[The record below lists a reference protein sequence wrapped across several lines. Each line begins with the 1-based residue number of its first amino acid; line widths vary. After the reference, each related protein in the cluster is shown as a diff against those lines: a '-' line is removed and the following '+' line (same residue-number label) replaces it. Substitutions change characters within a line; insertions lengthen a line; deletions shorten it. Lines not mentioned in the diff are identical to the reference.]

1 MFGHSHPHLLYTVLI
16 APPYNSNTEILNNLQ
31 SSKEES
37 ITFCIMFCEGQGSL
51 LIYCKR
57 VFNGTF

>member
-37 ITFCIMFCEGQGSL
+37 ITFCIMFCEGQGS
-51 LIYCKR
+51 
-57 VFNGTF
+57 